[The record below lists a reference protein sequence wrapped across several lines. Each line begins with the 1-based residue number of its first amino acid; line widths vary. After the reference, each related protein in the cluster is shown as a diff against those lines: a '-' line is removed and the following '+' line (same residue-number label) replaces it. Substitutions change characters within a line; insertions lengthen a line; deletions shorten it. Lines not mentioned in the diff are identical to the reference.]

1 MFFINVIHVGVL
13 YLFRAHRK
21 GSLLH
26 YQEQCYSNV
35 GGKKSK
41 CINFF
46 NGTSHPTGKKAP
58 PALHGSVFLHPRI
71 ILHKAIVG
79 VVDLLMA
86 NYMSLV
92 VVWRSFFTISVK
104 RLMRSRFSSF
114 SDLGNN
120 WHQRR
125 KNLRVPTSVENVDFL
140 QGLVSVTWYDIYT
153 WRLRAC
159 HSAPLLHASRSL
171 LRKENVTGLFI
182 DDERLVMT
190 SLFTNDRSDYCWP
203 LVVLHFFFEGVRGD
217 PCSTKWRITIF
228 MKLSVYYVTARS
240 FCTWE
245 LFLLSDVM
253 QQLTW
258 KKKHSR
264 LHSTSHKST
273 KNG

>member
-41 CINFF
+41 CVNFF

-71 ILHKAIVG
+71 TLHKAIVG

-86 NYMSLV
+86 NYMSLVV

-125 KNLRVPTSVENVDFL
+125 KSLRVPTSVENVDFL

-203 LVVLHFFFEGVRGD
+203 LVVLHFFWGGKGGSMLNE
-217 PCSTKWRITIF
+217 
-228 MKLSVYYVTARS
+228 MKNHYFYEAFCILRHCKKFLYMRTVFVKRRNATA
-240 FCTWE
+240 
-245 LFLLSDVM
+245 DV
-253 QQLTW
+253 